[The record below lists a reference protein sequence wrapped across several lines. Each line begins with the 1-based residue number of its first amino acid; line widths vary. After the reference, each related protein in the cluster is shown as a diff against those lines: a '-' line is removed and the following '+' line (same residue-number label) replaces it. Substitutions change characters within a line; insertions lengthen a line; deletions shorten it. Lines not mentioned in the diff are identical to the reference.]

1 MAKILREL
9 DYEGINVPL
18 EIYREWR
25 SSVRVSL
32 GKKAVLLRLPY
43 VLSESQVEK
52 QIDWAQN
59 WIRNQFDKK
68 PNLKLRYKK
77 IQYFDGQE
85 IIVGRRTY
93 ELNIQQKKRKT
104 SKAEIKKAQQIDIV
118 LSDELA
124 ERDQS
129 ETIGTLLSRV
139 ISHDQKPYIESRID
153 YYNDLYFQK
162 EINKISLKNNQSNWG
177 SCSSKANINLSS
189 RVLFAPEKVIDYVI
203 IHELTHLEHMDHSKK
218 FWNRVAQIDS
228 DYKESEKWLKDYEH
242 LCRFA

>member
-1 MAKILREL
+1 MTKILREL

-52 QIDWAQN
+52 QINWAQN
-59 WIRNQFDKK
+59 WVTNQFDKK
-68 PNLKLRYKK
+68 PKLKLRYKK
-77 IQYFDGQE
+77 IQYFDGQV
-85 IIVGRRTY
+85 ITVGRKSYT
-93 ELNIQQKKRKT
+93 LNIQHKKRKT
-104 SKAEIKKAQQIDIV
+104 SKAAIERGKQIDIV
-118 LSDELA
+118 LSNELDESDEA
-124 ERDQS
+124 EI
-129 ETIGTLLSRV
+129 IGTLLSRV
-139 ISHDQKPYIESRID
+139 ISHNQKPYIESRID
-153 YYNDLYFQK
+153 YYNDLFFHK
-162 EINKISLKNNQSNWG
+162 EINKISIKNNQSNWG

-218 FWNRVAQIDS
+218 FWNRVAEIDG

>member
-1 MAKILREL
+1 MTKIVRQI
-9 DYEGINVPL
+9 DYEDFNIPL
-18 EIYREWR
+18 EIHREWR

-32 GKKAVLLRLPY
+32 GKKAILLRLPY

-59 WIRNQFDKK
+59 WVVKQFDKK
-68 PNLKLRYKK
+68 PKLKLRYKK
-77 IQYFDGQE
+77 LLYFDGQE
-85 IIVGRRTY
+85 LTVGRKSYT
-93 ELNIQQKKRKT
+93 LQIQQKKRKT
-104 SKAEIKKAQQIDIV
+104 SKAAIEQGQKIAIV
-118 LSDELA
+118 LSNELKA
-124 ERDQS
+124 S
-129 ETIGTLLSRV
+129 EQPEVIGTLLSRV

-177 SCSSKANINLSS
+177 SCSTMANINLSS

-203 IHELTHLEHMDHSKK
+203 VHELTHLEHMNHSKK
-218 FWNRVAQIDS
+218 FWKRVAELDK
-228 DYKESEKWLKDYEH
+228 DYKKSEKWLKENEH

>member
-1 MAKILREL
+1 MTKILRAI
-9 DYEGINVPL
+9 DYEGINVPI

-59 WIRNQFDKK
+59 WVANQFDKK
-68 PNLKLRYKK
+68 PKLKLRYKK
-77 IQYFDGQE
+77 IQYHDGQ
-85 IIVGRRTY
+85 IITVGRKSY
-93 ELNIQQKKRKT
+93 SIHIQHKKRKT
-104 SKAEIKKAQQIDIV
+104 SKAAIERGKQIDIV
-118 LSDELA
+118 LSDELDVS
-124 ERDQS
+124 DQS

-139 ISHDQKPYIESRID
+139 IAHDQKPYIESRID

-162 EINKISLKNNQSNWG
+162 EINKISIKNNQSNWG
-177 SCSSKANINLSS
+177 SCSSKSNINLSS

-218 FWNRVAQIDS
+218 FWDRVAEIDE
-228 DYKESEKWLKDYEH
+228 DYKESEKWLKEYEH